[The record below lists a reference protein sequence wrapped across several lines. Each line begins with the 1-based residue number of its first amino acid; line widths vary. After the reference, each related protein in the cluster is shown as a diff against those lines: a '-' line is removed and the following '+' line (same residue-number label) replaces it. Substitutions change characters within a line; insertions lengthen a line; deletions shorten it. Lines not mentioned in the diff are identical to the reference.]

1 MSPAILCE
9 KNSIGI
15 RSTFHIKVV
24 LPTASI
30 FALIR
35 ASNIASMKEIMI
47 CTAESAVSAQIN
59 GINQSGFCPV
69 SNRSMKIREKAGLMI
84 PMSEVITVV
93 IIVNATA
100 TPAPRIFSLAKV
112 IILLGLP
119 PGSKESPGSNI
130 RQMPVKEL
138 SKVSIGT
145 LYVPFAGSFSTALFP
160 LKPSSTTK

>member
-1 MSPAILCE
+1 
-9 KNSIGI
+9 
-15 RSTFHIKVV
+15 
-24 LPTASI
+24 
-30 FALIR
+30 
-35 ASNIASMKEIMI
+35 
-47 CTAESAVSAQIN
+47 
-59 GINQSGFCPV
+59 
-69 SNRSMKIREKAGLMI
+69 MI

-100 TPAPRIFSLAKV
+100 TPAPRIFSFAKATM
-112 IILLGLP
+112 LLGLP
-119 PGSKESPGSNI
+119 PGSKVSLGSNI